1 MKKLVKVICLI
12 LFIAI
17 FAGCTH
23 VPQISDPVD
32 TVTPSVSEPAV
43 ISSPL
48 TSETETPVPLTVQ
61 QIRDQL
67 EAVRKLTDREFYVP
81 LKALEDE
88 AEKTVIDVKG
98 LYVRG
103 ETAAQRLDDTY
114 VQDYRA
120 YVLSLDGNDTEKTD
134 KLLEACKGIT
144 DFEEIVGL
152 ILATELNAVII
163 NTKDD
168 GGNIN
173 IPVSARCMEMVR
185 SQSGTL
191 SNISG
196 ILAKL
201 KGYGIYTIA
210 RIVVFKDDVLAK
222 LPQYAIK
229 YDNGE
234 VWKDYSDASWVDP
247 YNEWVQDY
255 NICIAKECALY
266 GFDEIQF
273 DYVRFPEKFS
283 QYAVSEEYLEGQ
295 IRQDEL
301 ILSFLNKAHE
311 ALIPYNVNLAADV
324 FGCVARIWDDE
335 LNIDIGQVWYNL
347 TQAVDYICPMVYPS
361 HYRGTTWY
369 TYNDPNKEPYL
380 IVKGAINDSLFINSA
395 FKEGAAIRFWLQ
407 DFEQYGYP
415 YGPEQIL
422 DEVKA
427 LNEAGIDTYMFWNS
441 KNDYDPYNYLVL
453 DDTDPAII
461 SKDSETDLSG
471 RTYMVTANEYLDALI
486 SYDPYYLYILTPI
499 IKRAEEYKVFQETK
513 VSSDIYGYVI
523 RGHEMREGKA
533 YISVSVT
540 DTEGIKT
547 DMLLILFKENGIW
560 KVESLS

>member
-1 MKKLVKVICLI
+1 MKKLVKVISLVLI
-12 LFIAI
+12 TAVL
-17 FAGCTH
+17 AGCVH
-23 VPQISDPVD
+23 VPLVSNPVD
-32 TVTPSVSEPAV
+32 SPVPSVSEPV
-43 ISSPL
+43 PL
-48 TSETETPVPLTVQ
+48 PSETETPLPLTDE
-61 QIRDQL
+61 QIREQL
-67 EAVRKLTDREFYVP
+67 EEERKLADGEFYVP

-88 AEKTVIDVKG
+88 TSKTMIDVKG

-103 ETAAQRLDDTY
+103 ETAAQRLDDNY
-114 VQDYRA
+114 VRKYEA
-120 YVLSLDGNDTEKTD
+120 YVLSLDENDTEKTEQ
-134 KLLEACKGIT
+134 LLKDCSGIT
-144 DFEEIVGL
+144 EFEKITGL
-152 ILATELNAVII
+152 ILATKLNAVVI

-168 GGNIN
+168 GGFVN
-173 IPVSARCMEMVR
+173 IPVSAACMETAC

-191 SNISG
+191 NNISE

-222 LPQYAIK
+222 LPKYAIK
-229 YDNGE
+229 YDSGE

-247 YNEWVQDY
+247 YDEWVQDY

-283 QYAVSEEYLEGQ
+283 QYAVSVEYLEGR

-301 ILSFLNKAHE
+301 ILDFLNKAHE
-311 ALIPYNVNLAADV
+311 ALLPYNVNVAADV

-380 IVKGAINDSLFINSA
+380 IVKGAISDSLFINSA
-395 FKEGAAIRFWLQ
+395 FKEGATVRFWLQ

-427 LNEAGIDTYMFWNS
+427 LNEAGIDTYIFWNS
-441 KNDYDPYNYLVL
+441 KNIYDPYNYLVL
-453 DDTDPAII
+453 DDTDPLII
-461 SKDSETDLSG
+461 QKDSETDLSG
-471 RTYMVTANEYLDALI
+471 RTYLTTANEYLNALI
-486 SYDPYYLYILTPI
+486 QEDPYYLYILTPLNS
-499 IKRAEEYKVFQETK
+499 RAEEYKVFKESMTE
-513 VSSDIYGYVI
+513 SDICSYIIG
-523 RGHEMREGKA
+523 RHEMKEGKA
-533 YISVSVT
+533 YIYVKIQNS
-540 DTEGIKT
+540 EGISD
-547 DMLLILFKENGIW
+547 DMILILAKENGIW